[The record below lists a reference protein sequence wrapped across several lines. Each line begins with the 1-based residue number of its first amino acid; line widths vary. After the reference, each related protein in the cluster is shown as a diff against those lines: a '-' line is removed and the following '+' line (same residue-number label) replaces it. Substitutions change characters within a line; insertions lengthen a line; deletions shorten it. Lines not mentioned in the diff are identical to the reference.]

1 MDDCRKVNNG
11 DLNLVGQIYHPINLK
26 LKTILEYICMIGI
39 AFVYIYWI
47 MQPSSNIQQLCES
60 FKARKVYDSGIDYI
74 CRLNLEGQII
84 VKTSL
89 DMFFLLVFPLIFV
102 FVKCLLGICLNYY
115 PDTEVSLN
123 QRIGKFLW
131 WKKKRALN
139 IRFCLQYSASANIR
153 HVQYYTTFSVRM
165 FKETQ
170 IAQLTFLNNSNC
182 RTRCH

>member
-1 MDDCRKVNNG
+1 
-11 DLNLVGQIYHPINLK
+11 
-26 LKTILEYICMIGI
+26 
-39 AFVYIYWI
+39 

-60 FKARKVYDSGIDYI
+60 FKARKVDDSGIDYI
-74 CRLNLEGQII
+74 CRLNSEGQII

-131 WKKKRALN
+131 
-139 IRFCLQYSASANIR
+139 
-153 HVQYYTTFSVRM
+153 
-165 FKETQ
+165 
-170 IAQLTFLNNSNC
+170 
-182 RTRCH
+182 